1 MTEKKIVMLCGK
13 GFSSNAVFNAINAV
27 YPVTKAVIE
36 EKVNTKEFLKRR
48 IKKLGF
54 ITVAG
59 QVMFQAIV
67 VRILNAVSKKRTA
80 QLIEQMQLNGSDIPP
95 AVVSHVNSVNDEEV
109 IALLQQLQPHLVI
122 VNGTRI
128 ISKKVLGSVQCRF
141 INTHA
146 GITPKYRGVH
156 GTYWALVAKDAE
168 NSGVTVH
175 LVDAGIDT
183 GSVLYQALVKP
194 TAQDNFVTYPLLQL
208 AAGIPLL
215 KQAVA
220 DALDNNISTK
230 KGTEESKL
238 WSHPTIW
245 QYLYNRVFKQ
255 VK

>member
-13 GFSSNAVFNAINAV
+13 GFSTNAVYHAVNAV
-27 YPVTKAVIE
+27 YPITKVVIE

-59 QVMFQAIV
+59 QVLFQAIV
-67 VRILNAVSKKRTA
+67 VRILNAASQKRTA
-80 QLIEQMQLNGSDIPP
+80 QLINELQLDGSDIP
-95 AVVSHVNSVNDEEV
+95 AAAVSHVPSINDEAV
-109 IALLQQLQPHLVI
+109 ITLLQQMQPDLVI

-146 GITPKYRGVH
+146 GITPRYRGVH
-156 GTYWALVAKDAE
+156 GTYWALANKDAE

-183 GSVLYQALVKP
+183 GSVLYQAVVKP
-194 TAQDNFVTYPLLQL
+194 TAKDNFVTYPMLQL

-220 DALDNNISTK
+220 DALGNTISTK
-230 KGTEESKL
+230 KGTEDSRL

-245 QYLYNRVFKQ
+245 QYLYNRIFKQ

>member
-1 MTEKKIVMLCGK
+1 MAGKTIVMLSGK
-13 GFSSNAVFNAINAV
+13 GFSSNAVYHAINAV
-27 YPVTKAVIE
+27 YPVAKVIVE
-36 EKVNTKEFLKRR
+36 EKVNKKEFLKRR

-59 QVMFQAIV
+59 QVLFQAII
-67 VRILNAVSKKRTA
+67 VRLLDAVSKKRVR
-80 QLIEQMQLNGSDIPP
+80 QLTEELALDGSEIPA
-95 AVVSHVNSVNDEEV
+95 AVVSNVPSVNDDAV
-109 IALLQQLQPHLVI
+109 IVMLQQLNPDLVI

-128 ISKKVLGSVQCRF
+128 ISKKVLASVSCRF

-156 GTYWALVAKDAE
+156 GTYWALANRDAE

-183 GSVLYQALVKP
+183 GSVLYQARVAPSKK
-194 TAQDNFVTYPLLQL
+194 DNFVTYPLLQL

-215 KQAVA
+215 KRAVA
-220 DALDNNISTK
+220 DALAGNISTST
-230 KGTEESKL
+230 GTAESML

-245 QYLYNRVFKQ
+245 QYLYNRI
-255 VK
+255 VKKVK

>member
-1 MTEKKIVMLCGK
+1 MLCGK
-13 GFSSNAVFNAINAV
+13 GFSSNAVYHAINAA
-27 YPVTKAVIE
+27 YPIAKVVVE

-48 IKKLGF
+48 VKKLGL

-59 QVMFQAIV
+59 QVLFQAIA
-67 VRILNAVSKKRTA
+67 VRMLNAASRKRTA
-80 QLIEQMQLNGSDIPP
+80 QLVKELQLNGSDIPP
-95 AVVSHVNSVNDEEV
+95 AAVSNVNSINDEEV
-109 IALLQQLQPHLVI
+109 ITLLQAIQPDLVI

-156 GTYWALVAKDAE
+156 GTYWALANKDVQ

-183 GSVLYQALVKP
+183 GSVLYQAAVMP
-194 TAQDNFVTYPLLQL
+194 TAKDNFVTYPLLQL

-220 DALDNNISTK
+220 DALGGTISTR
-230 KGTEESKL
+230 KGTDESKL

-245 QYLYNRVFKQ
+245 QYVYNRIFKK

>member
-1 MTEKKIVMLCGK
+1 MAGKTIVMLAGK
-13 GFSSNAVFNAINAV
+13 GFSSNAVYHAIDAA
-27 YPVTKAVIE
+27 YPIAKVIVE

-59 QVMFQAIV
+59 QVLFQAIV
-67 VRILNAVSKKRTA
+67 VRLLNAVSKKRVQ
-80 QLIEQMQLNGSDIPP
+80 QLTQELALNGSEIPA
-95 AVVSHVNSVNDEEV
+95 AVVSNVPSVNDDAV
-109 IALLQQLQPHLVI
+109 ITLLKELKPDLVI

-128 ISKKVLGSVQCRF
+128 ISKKVLGSVSCRF

-156 GTYWALVAKDAE
+156 GTYWALASNDAA

-183 GSVLYQALVKP
+183 GSVLYQAGVTPSKK
-194 TAQDNFVTYPLLQL
+194 DNFVTYPLLQL

-215 KQAVA
+215 QQAVG
-220 DALDNNISTK
+220 DALEDSIRTS
-230 KGTEESKL
+230 KGTAESRL

-245 QYLYNRVFKQ
+245 QYLYNRIFKNI
-255 VK
+255 K